1 MNKFN
6 SMMAVA
12 LLALTFTACKKDKD
26 EPIIEVPPSDGSSLT
41 LNGIAASEA
50 GSSAANSVYVDFS
63 ADKQT
68 PVLRSSWDLGF
79 YSGSDFKVIINAT
92 TGASA
97 IKVDKTDIST
107 VTTADFDPNNLK
119 TGRGGNLYF
128 NNSDDQREANILNGT
143 AIATISATD
152 SENKVYIVNR
162 TGGSDNVLATAD
174 LFKIRILRKGNGYT
188 LQYAKVTETT
198 FKSIDITKNT
208 AFNFQ
213 YASLVTGNS
222 VSVEPEKLNWDLVWG
237 WSMYKTSYTDTNIG
251 FSGFIPYGFSDL
263 VLINSLAGVQAAEVL
278 KADFTYE
285 DFTGA
290 NLSSTKVVFSSA
302 RDAIADKWRVTTGT
316 GIKTDRFYL
325 IKDSAGNVY
334 KLKFVSMGVGSDGGT
349 RGKPVIEYKLVKKG

>member
-1 MNKFN
+1 MNKLN
-6 SMMAVA
+6 SMVAVA
-12 LLALTFTACKKDKD
+12 LLALTFTACKKDKG
-26 EPIIEVPPSDGSSLT
+26 EPVIVVPPSDGSTLT
-41 LNGIAASEA
+41 LNGIAGSEA

-68 PVLRSSWDLGF
+68 PILRDSWNLGF
-79 YSGSDFKVIINAT
+79 YSGSDFKVILNAT
-92 TGASA
+92 IGASA
-97 IKVDKTDIST
+97 IKINKTDINT

-128 NNSDDQREANILNGT
+128 NNSDDQQEANILNNT
-143 AIATISATD
+143 AIASISATD

-162 TGGSDNVLATAD
+162 TGGSDNVLPTAD

-208 AFNFQ
+208 TFNFQ
-213 YASLVTGNS
+213 YVSLVTGNT

-237 WSMYKTSYTDTNIG
+237 WSMYKTLYTNTDIG

-263 VLINSLAGVQAAEVL
+263 IIINNMGGTQAAEIL
-278 KADFTYE
+278 KSDFAYE
-285 DFTGA
+285 DFTEA
-290 NLSSTKVVFSSA
+290 NLSSSKVTFSSA

-316 GIKTDRFYL
+316 GIKSDRFYL
-325 IKDSAGNVY
+325 IKDAVGNVY
-334 KLKFVSMGVGSDGGT
+334 KLKFVSMGVGADGGE
-349 RGKPVIEYKLVKKG
+349 RGKPVIEYKLIKKG